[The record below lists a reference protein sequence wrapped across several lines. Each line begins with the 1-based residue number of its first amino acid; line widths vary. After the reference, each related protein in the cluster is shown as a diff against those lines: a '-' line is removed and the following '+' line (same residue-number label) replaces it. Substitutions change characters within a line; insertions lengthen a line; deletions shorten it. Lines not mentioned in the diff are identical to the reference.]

1 MSNPLTQ
8 DGAPRTIVILL
19 AAWLMTALAVA
30 AGMVLGAWVIMQY
43 IGAVLAEI
51 GEGVGRGW
59 TP

>member
-1 MSNPLTQ
+1 MANPLTQ

-43 IGAVLAEI
+43 VAAYLAE
-51 GEGVGRGW
+51 VGQAW
-59 TP
+59 TAVAS